1 MPHQKRSDADA
12 RKVICAICLSKL
24 GNDLRNI
31 SHDIGILIQQFV
43 FPDFD
48 KNNANLVRICSQC
61 REGLT

>member
-1 MPHQKRSDADA
+1 MPHQKRSHADA
-12 RKVICAICLSKL
+12 RKVVCAICMSKS

-48 KNNANLVRICSQC
+48 KNNENLVQLSVANV
-61 REGLT
+61 EKV